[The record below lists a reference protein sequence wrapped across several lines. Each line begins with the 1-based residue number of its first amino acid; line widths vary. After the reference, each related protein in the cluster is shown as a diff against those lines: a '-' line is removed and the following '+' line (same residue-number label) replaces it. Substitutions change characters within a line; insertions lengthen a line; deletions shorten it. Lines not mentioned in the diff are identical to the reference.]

1 MSEMMPKFFLGP
13 FPEIQRLIFFNN
25 VHYVLYMFIIIM
37 HYGADDQVH
46 K

>member
-25 VHYVLYMFIIIM
+25 VHYVYAY
-37 HYGADDQVH
+37 HYHAL
-46 K
+46 